1 MLLEPRVRWKTSS
14 CLDAS
19 FHAETEHVPS
29 TPVTSKA
36 EQEEG
41 SADYCSNL
49 ARPLQALNAL
59 HLGCPAWIAWPAGTL
74 RPGFC
79 LSRGRRIHL
88 CKCPSFCHAH
98 ICFPVW
104 LSPFPLSTLPASRA
118 RQDVSVVPSCHRSAE
133 DLGQE
138 AGIQLQLG
146 DTRHG
151 VEHCNSTQ
159 SQWNVHLSGELTR
172 TLNTSHSCGL
182 IEQVNPS
189 ARFTP
194 QEHAQTRC
202 TVSNGHAP
210 VSCTTRGTCNAI
222 LKSVLHPVRPAYPAI
237 PTKAPWSVRESET

>member
-1 MLLEPRVRWKTSS
+1 M
-14 CLDAS
+14 DAKK
-19 FHAETEHVPS
+19 EHVPS

-159 SQWNVHLSGELTR
+159 SQWNVHLSG
-172 TLNTSHSCGL
+172 
-182 IEQVNPS
+182 
-189 ARFTP
+189 
-194 QEHAQTRC
+194 
-202 TVSNGHAP
+202 
-210 VSCTTRGTCNAI
+210 
-222 LKSVLHPVRPAYPAI
+222 
-237 PTKAPWSVRESET
+237 